1 MKGSFEPTE
10 AKCNWQEWFLMPAG
24 CTGRRPTAIAANP
37 EGLYSIV
44 TVDDDYNIMV
54 QRVRRGPAGK
64 VAACNGTGQ
73 GKYYIR
79 TPYPEVREAFQNLGK
94 HEEADLTTHPFSLSA
109 RQLDELLKR
118 QLLARYILKI
128 KGGA

>member
-1 MKGSFEPTE
+1 MLWRDT
-10 AKCNWQEWFLMPAG
+10 
-24 CTGRRPTAIAANP
+24 
-37 EGLYSIV
+37 
-44 TVDDDYNIMV
+44 
-54 QRVRRGPAGK
+54 AGK

-94 HEEADLTTHPFSLSA
+94 HEEAEIHRPAQLSA